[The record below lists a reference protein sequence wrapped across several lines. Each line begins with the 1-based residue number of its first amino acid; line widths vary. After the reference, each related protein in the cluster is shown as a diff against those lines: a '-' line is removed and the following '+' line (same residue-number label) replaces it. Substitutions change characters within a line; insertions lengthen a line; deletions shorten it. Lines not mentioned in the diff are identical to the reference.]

1 MQRLYTQL
9 TPTQIVADCRLRYLL
24 GHFSATFKPLASTH
38 PSQTVRVYLYRKVTL
53 GFHPLQAGLVQ
64 GVSCNN
70 GHTAHAAPLNWVVI
84 LV

>member
-9 TPTQIVADCRLRYLL
+9 TSTQIMADCRLRYLL

-38 PSQTVRVYLYRKVTL
+38 PSHTGRVYLYRKVTL

-64 GVSCNN
+64 GVSWNN
-70 GHTAHAAPLNWVVI
+70 GHRAHAASFNCVVI